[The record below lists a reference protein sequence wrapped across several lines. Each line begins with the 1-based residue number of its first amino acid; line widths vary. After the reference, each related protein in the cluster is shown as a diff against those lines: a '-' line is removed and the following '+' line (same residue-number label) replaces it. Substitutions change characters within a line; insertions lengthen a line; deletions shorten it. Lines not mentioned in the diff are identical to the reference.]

1 MNLFYISDLSR
12 VPIELNVEESRHCIK
27 VLRMRKGDHV
37 FLMNGKGSLFE
48 AVIQNPDA
56 KACRLEIIHEERQQ
70 KRRLYHLTVA
80 IAPTKNMDRFEWFVE
95 KSTEIGIDR
104 IIPVICS
111 HSERKELKTERL
123 EKILISAM
131 KQSGQLYLPELSQP
145 IAFRDFINQPFDGD
159 KMIAHCEEGSK
170 SELKNSIVPGKNVLI
185 LIGPEGDFD
194 ADEISLAIGKGY
206 RPVSLGES
214 RLRTETA
221 GIVACHTVCLVNQI

>member
-1 MNLFYISDLSR
+1 
-12 VPIELNVEESRHCIK
+12 
-27 VLRMRKGDHV
+27 MRKGDHV
-37 FLMNGKGSLFE
+37 FLMNGKGSIFE
-48 AVIQNPDA
+48 AVIQIPDA
-56 KACRLEIIHEERQQ
+56 KVCRLEIIQEERQQ

-104 IIPVICS
+104 IIPLICS
-111 HSERKELKTERL
+111 HSERKDLKIERL

-145 IAFRDFINQPFDGD
+145 IAFKDLINQPFDGD

-170 SELKNSIVPGKNVLI
+170 NGLKNSIAPGKNVLI

-194 ADEISLAIGKGY
+194 ADEISYAIGQGY
-206 RPVSLGES
+206 MPVSLGES